1 MVKEER
7 VRIDEPR
14 RWVWNKATQR
24 KREND
29 REERQLETLRWVFKQ
44 KENEREGER
53 ERKKWTESHCCFCCC
68 RLYSWM
74 CFSIYFVFPFHRSLS
89 FCFST
94 ALVVDG
100 KIVLFFFTSF
110 DFESTSFYEQ
120 SEHYF
125 SYSSFLEHYVST
137 TKFIHLT
144 QISSLIYWSSTMFTI
159 WIMIVVEHK
168 RISSHWILMFEQQ
181 RKWINSGLKP
191 RLLRSLWLHFNR
203 PAAYFFPEHALQ
215 TYYKAMC

>member
-1 MVKEER
+1 MN
-7 VRIDEPR
+7 RI
-14 RWVWNKATQR
+14 
-24 KREND
+24 
-29 REERQLETLRWVFKQ
+29 TLLFLLLSPLFLDVF
-44 KENEREGER
+44 
-53 ERKKWTESHCCFCCC
+53 FD
-68 RLYSWM
+68 L
-74 CFSIYFVFPFHRSLS
+74 
-89 FCFST
+89 FCFSFSSFSFF
-94 ALVVDG
+94 LLFHCSRCG
-100 KIVLFFFTSF
+100 RQNCSFFFTSF

-144 QISSLIYWSSTMFTI
+144 RISSLIYWSSTMFTI